1 MEGFLLL
8 HYFRRAIVLLFL
20 LSLAV
25 FMLSSISM
33 ITLFMVPFDIQAEQ
47 TWQRPQPENPMDS
60 VNYFVKDFFFRQLL
74 ELDSKLSDTDAA
86 FGEYMSDVET
96 LSSFIQSQNGNI
108 SSKKAFRIASALKHY
123 SLKYG
128 VPFDLAI
135 AVANTESHFDPNAK
149 SSYGAI
155 GLMQVVWRVHSALLR
170 ANGIYNEE
178 MLLLPEFGAAAG
190 CLLLSRYLKDSDS
203 VETALGRYYGG
214 DSSIYWSRISKA
226 LNYYRKHND
235 KR

>member
-1 MEGFLLL
+1 ML
-8 HYFRRAIVLLFL
+8 HNFRRAIILLFL
-20 LSLAV
+20 LSFTI
-25 FMLSSISM
+25 FMLSSVGM
-33 ITLFMVPFDIQAEQ
+33 ITLFMAPFGIKTEQ
-47 TWQRPQPENPMDS
+47 TWLRPQTENFINS
-60 VNYFVKDFFFRQLL
+60 LHNLVKDFVLGHLL
-74 ELDSKLSDTDAA
+74 ELDRKLSNTDAV
-86 FGEYMSDVET
+86 FGKYMTDVET

-128 VPFDLAI
+128 VPYDLAI
-135 AVANTESHFDPNAK
+135 AVANTESHFEPSAK

-170 ANGIYNEE
+170 ANGIYTEE
-178 MLLLPEFGAAAG
+178 MLLQPEFGAAAG
-190 CLLLSRYLKDSDS
+190 CLLLSRYLKDSDN

-214 DSSIYWSRISKA
+214 DSSVYWSRISKA
-226 LNYYRKHND
+226 LDSYRLHNE